1 MGLSEQLQQGLAGIG
16 AYILCLLGLLLGPSG
31 LLGGV
36 FGPLLALI
44 NLALLFVGGI
54 QLVMVNPACALLESR
69 HDRQGPNVISSF
81 VWFCVFAALASTALG
96 PAQVAIQLNT
106 VDDIRD
112 VSVCDWPA
120 WGDTGGGVYFTDGTT
135 RIPGKDNAFPGSNAV
150 NVTVERCE
158 WLSVRWYPCQLY
170 VEPVLR
176 CAESSASCKD
186 VCAWAISPVHDRT
199 DFKGCQRGQGG
210 DYLCGIALSINRLT
224 QGKCAGPDAGDR
236 FCQRANQEL
245 SGLLD
250 GIARNLSLTTS
261 WGDLDLSKDR
271 GEMAPL
277 VWLVDPKQVR
287 TYWDQWVWIFVLLSI
302 IYLPAPLLAAYCL
315 VSWRSDEWPLAEL
328 LKGLFSG
335 CGLDTVT
342 CCQRLPWRWR
352 RRVGDSDELASRYI
366 AVD

>member
-1 MGLSEQLQQGLAGIG
+1 MGLADQLQQGLAGIG

-54 QLVMVNPACALLESR
+54 QLIMVNPACTLLESC
-69 HDRQGPNVISSF
+69 HERQGPNVISSF

-106 VDDIRD
+106 VDDVLD
-112 VSVCDWPA
+112 ASVCDWRA
-120 WGDTGGGVYFTDGTT
+120 WGDTGGGVYFNDGTT
-135 RIPGKDNAFPGSNAV
+135 KIPGKESSFHLPV
-150 NVTVERCE
+150 NLTVEHCE

-176 CAESSASCKD
+176 CGEPTSSCKD
-186 VCAWAISPVHDRT
+186 VCAWAISPESDRIN
-199 DFKGCQRGQGG
+199 FKGCRQGDG
-210 DYLCGIALSINRLT
+210 NLCGIALSLMRLT
-224 QGKCAGPDAGDR
+224 QGKCAGPDARDG

-245 SGLLD
+245 GGLLD
-250 GIARNLSLTTS
+250 DLAKNLSVTTS
-261 WGDLDLSKDR
+261 WGGLDFSNDR

-277 VWLVDPKQVR
+277 VWMVDPQEVR

-302 IYLPAPLLAAYCL
+302 IYLPAPLLAAYCV
-315 VSWRSDEWPLAEL
+315 VSWSSDEWPIAEL
-328 LKGLFSG
+328 LKGLCSG
-335 CGLDTVT
+335 CSGCSLQIST
-342 CCQRLPWRWR
+342 CWLRFPWHWR
-352 RRVGDSDELASRYI
+352 REAGACDELATRYI
-366 AVD
+366 AIE